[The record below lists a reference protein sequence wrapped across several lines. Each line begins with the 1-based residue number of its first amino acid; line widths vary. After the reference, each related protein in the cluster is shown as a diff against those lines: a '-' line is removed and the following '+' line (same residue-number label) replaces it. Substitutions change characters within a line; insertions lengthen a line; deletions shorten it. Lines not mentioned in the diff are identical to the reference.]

1 MFFLK
6 KGNYGE
12 GCDDIFGFV
21 HCFFSPTNTPFS
33 FFIKVVFPSPK
44 ARSLL
49 EERTGQQVRQKVTS
63 ELFFVLLFILI
74 YCYLGYKNIY

>member
-1 MFFLK
+1 MT
-6 KGNYGE
+6 N
-12 GCDDIFGFV
+12 IFGFV
-21 HCFFSPTNTPFS
+21 HCFFSPTNTLFFF
-33 FFIKVVFPSPK
+33 FFIKVVFPSPN